1 MSGDELDDA
10 IDAAVRDIMRAEGPP
25 GLRQRVLRRLAAPE
39 PRRFAAVPRLAV
51 VAAVVVAVAIGALV
65 ARRGPAAP
73 AIRLASAHR
82 SAPTPARPNGT
93 PSVTGADAANRP
105 APVANLPAAVRT
117 VADRH
122 TAPAR
127 ADRLVAATSLV
138 DTDSSVT
145 ITPLDPLRTIAA
157 APVESDPLQM
167 EAIVIPPLQME
178 PVRIDP
184 LSSTPR

>member
-73 AIRLASAHR
+73 ATRIASAPR
-82 SAPTPARPNGT
+82 SAPGPARPNET
-93 PSVTGADAANRP
+93 ASVTGTAAANRP
-105 APVANLPAAVRT
+105 APVPNPVASRT

-122 TAPAR
+122 ARSAP
-127 ADRLVAATSLV
+127 ADRLVSATSLV

-145 ITPLDPLRTIAA
+145 ITPLDPMRTIAA
-157 APVESDPLQM
+157 APVESDPLHM
-167 EAIVIPPLQME
+167 EAIVIPPLQTE
-178 PVRIDP
+178 SVRIDP